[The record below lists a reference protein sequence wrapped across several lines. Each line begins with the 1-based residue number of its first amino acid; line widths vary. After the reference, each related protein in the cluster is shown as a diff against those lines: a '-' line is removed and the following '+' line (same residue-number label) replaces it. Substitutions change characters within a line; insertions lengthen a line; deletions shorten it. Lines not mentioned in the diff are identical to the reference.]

1 MYDGYQTVAASKK
14 AGEDALREMIPE
26 LSRREITLVIVSGDL
41 IEGTITPKLLQRQSP
56 GLIAERRREAG
67 VLPDVE
73 QFAAAIVKATAEG
86 HKTGDIVFVGSTEW

>member
-1 MYDGYQTVAASKK
+1 MAASKK

-26 LSRREITLVIVSGDL
+26 LSRRGITLVVVSGDL

-56 GLIAERRREAG
+56 GLIEERRREAG

-73 QFAAAIVKATAEG
+73 QFAAEIVKATDER